1 MGSIT
6 KRLGKFQAKV
16 RKGPHKRSGLSKT
29 FISRV
34 EANKWIRDIESKL
47 DKTDFIVK
55 QNTTY
60 PTLKGLINEY
70 LSKVSKQKTSYE
82 LTFTNTSKYK
92 SHSIELEK
100 IGFKLNKNKWILVLD

>member
-82 LTFTNTSKYK
+82 TDIANFKTFST
-92 SHSIELEK
+92 
-100 IGFKLNKNKWILVLD
+100 